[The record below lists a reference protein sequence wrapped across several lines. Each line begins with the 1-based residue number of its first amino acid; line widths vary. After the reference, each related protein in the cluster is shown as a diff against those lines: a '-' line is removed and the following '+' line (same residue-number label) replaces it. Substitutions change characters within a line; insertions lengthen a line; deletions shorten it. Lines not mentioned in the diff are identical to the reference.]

1 MQNDDK
7 CEQYQPYRSGVEAR
21 FAAGSGSRGAVGG
34 QCASLRQWR
43 TFGASGSAWP
53 VFRIIRTW
61 PGRRSVPGWLAI
73 LKAITA
79 GDGGRLELA
88 SPLQGRAG
96 GFEASFLIDR

>member
-1 MQNDDK
+1 MQNDDN

-21 FAAGSGSRGAVGG
+21 FAAGSGSRGVVGG
-34 QCASLRQWR
+34 QCASRRQWR

-61 PGRRSVPGWLAI
+61 TGWLAI

-79 GDGGRLELA
+79 GGGGRLELA